1 MSQNESSPDDL
12 HPALLRVLS
21 NLNILIQMKDS
32 QDDLVAVE
40 VLMWAREQLIQ
51 MKVDLDYID
60 KNPPLS

>member
-12 HPALLRVLS
+12 HPALLSVLS

-51 MKVDLDYID
+51 MKVELDYID